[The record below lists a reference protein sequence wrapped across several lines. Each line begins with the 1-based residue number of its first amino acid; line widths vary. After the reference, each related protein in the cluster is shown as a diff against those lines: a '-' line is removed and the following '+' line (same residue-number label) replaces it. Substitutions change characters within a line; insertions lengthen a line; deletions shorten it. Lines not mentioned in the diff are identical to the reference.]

1 MAQPA
6 LKLYERLKRGDRG
19 LPEEEKFIIAKA
31 REGDSAA
38 LNALVISHWP
48 YIYRLALIKTGN
60 PDDAQEI
67 AQDTFQRAFTA
78 LPRYKETNAAFK
90 TYLSRIALNLIT
102 DYYRR
107 RGRAPQMVDIDEYSA
122 AIIDTGLQPDEA
134 VVNAERRQEVIKLLA
149 LLPDEQRRVIELR
162 IIRGLAVAD
171 TARLMEKS
179 SAAVKMLQQRALKKL
194 KELFVETEREGGKAG
209 AR

>member
-1 MAQPA
+1 M
-6 LKLYERLKRGDRG
+6 G
-19 LPEEEKFIIAKA
+19 LSEEEKLIIARA

-38 LNALVISHWP
+38 LNALVVSHWP
-48 YIYRLALIKTGN
+48 YIYRLALSKTSN

-67 AQDTFQRAFTA
+67 AQDTFLRAFTA

-107 RGRAPQMVDIDEYSA
+107 RGHAPPVVDIAEHSA
-122 AIIDTGLQPDEA
+122 GIIDTGLQPDEA
-134 VVNAERRQEVIKLLA
+134 VIHAERRQVVLKLLA
-149 LLPDEQRRVIELR
+149 LLPDEQRKVIEFR
-162 IIRGLAVAD
+162 IIQGLAVAD

-179 SAAVKMLQQRALKKL
+179 GAAVKMLQQRALKKL
-194 KELFVETEREGGKAG
+194 KELFIENGMEGGKAG